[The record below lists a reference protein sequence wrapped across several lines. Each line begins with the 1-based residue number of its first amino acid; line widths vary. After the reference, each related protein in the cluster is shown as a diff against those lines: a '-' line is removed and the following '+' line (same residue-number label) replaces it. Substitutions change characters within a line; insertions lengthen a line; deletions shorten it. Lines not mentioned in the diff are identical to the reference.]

1 MVTTQGNTVGAYE
14 AKSHF
19 SQLLERV
26 EAGEQITITRHGTP
40 VARLVPIQPATS
52 AESRRSVIESMR
64 VLEGRNRL
72 EGLRLKELIA
82 EGRR

>member
-1 MVTTQGNTVGAYE
+1 MSTSNETTVGAYE

-26 EAGEQITITRHGTP
+26 EAGEQITITRHGAP
-40 VARLVPIQPATS
+40 VAQLVPIRPHAS
-52 AESRRSVIESMR
+52 PDSRRAVISSMR
-64 VLEGRNRL
+64 ELASRNRL
-72 EGLRLKELIA
+72 GGLSIKELIA

>member
-1 MVTTQGNTVGAYE
+1 MSTETTIGAYE

-40 VARLVPIQPATS
+40 IAQLVPVRPAS
-52 AESRRSVIESMR
+52 SPESRRTVIQSMR
-64 VLEGRNRL
+64 ELASRNRL
-72 EGLRLKELIA
+72 EGLSVREMIA